1 MKSIDPTS
9 PVRKHYQLREILL
22 DMIEREFAVDDC
34 IPSERELCARYGL
47 ARMTVR
53 QALDHLVNEGR
64 LYRVHGKGTFV
75 ARPKIGMQLRL
86 ASFTADMRA
95 RGMQPGSVDISRQL
109 MPAGRHVAVELGL
122 APDDPVHVIERLR
135 TADGVPM
142 AIERNYYPAELTPG
156 LLDEPL
162 TDVSLF
168 TVLTERYG
176 LVFDDGEQV
185 VEAGIADASDAELLE
200 VPTGSAVLLYSR
212 RALSAGRPVEYAV
225 ATYRGDRYKVTL
237 GLDVPAPRP
246 RPPLDDALPA
256 G

>member
-1 MKSIDPTS
+1 MQRIDPDS
-9 PVRKHYQLREILL
+9 PVRKHFQLREILL
-22 DMIEREFAVDDC
+22 DMVEREFTVDDC

-86 ASFTADMRA
+86 ASFSEDMRA
-95 RGMQPGSVDISRQL
+95 HGLEPDSVDLSRQL
-109 MPAGRHVAVELGL
+109 VPAGRHVGRELGL
-122 APDDPVHVIERLR
+122 APDEPVHVIERLR

-156 LLDEPL
+156 LIDEPL

-168 TVLTERYG
+168 TVLAERYG
-176 LVFDDGEQV
+176 F
-185 VEAGIADASDAELLE
+185 AF
-200 VPTGSAVLLYSR
+200 
-212 RALSAGRPVEYAV
+212 
-225 ATYRGDRYKVTL
+225 
-237 GLDVPAPRP
+237 
-246 RPPLDDALPA
+246 
-256 G
+256 